1 MTRLLSAMRL
11 DVTVQVRNKLYV
23 VGIGVGIVV
32 AVAMALLF
40 SPDQLYAGV
49 PTLMILVAGGS
60 TLMYVAGLIIFE
72 RDEGTLNA
80 VIVSPLRTTEYL
92 WSKVIT
98 LTALATLESV
108 VMVGGA
114 MLIMSRDGVVPLP
127 NIPILL
133 GSIIVMGVIY
143 TLLGVV
149 LIVRYDKITDFLLP
163 MGAIAV
169 VLQLPRPLFS
179 GCSHESAVSD
189 YSIQCPDHAAARG
202 LCAAHI
208 RRMVVCDWL
217 FGIAGHY
224 VGILGLSR
232 LQHTRYQEGRVTP
245 CR

>member
-1 MTRLLSAMRL
+1 MTRLIAAMRM

-23 VGIGVGIVV
+23 VGIAAGVLV

-40 SPDQLYAGV
+40 SPDQMYAGV

-60 TLMYVAGLIIFE
+60 TLMYVAGMIIFE

-92 WSKVIT
+92 GSKVIT
-98 LTALATLESV
+98 LTALATLESII
-108 VMVGGA
+108 MVGGA
-114 MLIMSRDGVVPLP
+114 MLIMSRDGAVPLP

-163 MGAIAV
+163 MGGIAV
-169 VLQLPRPLFS
+169 ALQLPALYFLDAVTSPLFLIIPS
-179 GCSHESAVSD
+179 SAPTMLLRGAYVPLTSAEWVYAIG
-189 YSIQCPDHAAARG
+189 YSALQAIVLAFWAYRAFNTHV
-202 LCAAHI
+202 I
-208 RRMVVCDWL
+208 RK
-217 FGIAGHY
+217 AG
-224 VGILGLSR
+224 
-232 LQHTRYQEGRVTP
+232 
-245 CR
+245 